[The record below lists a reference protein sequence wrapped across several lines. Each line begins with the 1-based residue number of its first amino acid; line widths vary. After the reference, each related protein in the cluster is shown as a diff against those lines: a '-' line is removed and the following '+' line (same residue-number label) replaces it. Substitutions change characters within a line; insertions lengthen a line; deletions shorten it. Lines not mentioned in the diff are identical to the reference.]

1 MEVIDVVQ
9 KQVDAQKFSTPN
21 VRTISMSDP
30 AAVHSQPD
38 TEPAPPPEDKGEP
51 VEKPETN
58 GEVVDATS
66 NLMERL
72 GYKKP
77 DEPSDPPPEPE
88 EPKEKPKGEPKE
100 EPATK
105 KKRGRPR
112 KDSISADDIKGIVK
126 ETASAVLEASRQP
139 QAEPEP
145 AADVEIEELNR
156 SDLEVFAELEASDP
170 KYKGIRDKYKSY
182 LTDLAGYKRAWA
194 KENPGIEFN
203 SEDGEHEEWVNGRMP
218 EFDDR
223 DFDNARIESRARK
236 LVRESEGRHREELN
250 AIKSEVAEGNMRGEL
265 EGGTNNSIAEV
276 VQSVDSGYLKLI
288 QDKGGEALEAADPIA
303 HHVLNDIL
311 GSNEKAIYELEKL
324 AHPSN
329 KFGID
334 LNNETHKEL
343 IDYAM
348 KKEKEI
354 SALPDSQ
361 KSHEGKSFATTEEW
375 MRMPEARRSSHWRL
389 EPEHIKT
396 MYVGDLGQ
404 QASERVKSE
413 RERFDAYMNKSGGKK
428 TSQTRATQQPFA
440 PVRQQKPQPP
450 ITSGEPVSSTAGGDP
465 GKVNLNGH
473 ENLKKYLWG

>member
-1 MEVIDVVQ
+1 MEVIDAVQ
-9 KQVDAQKFSTPN
+9 EQVDIQAGSKPN
-21 VRTISMSDP
+21 VRTINMDSPRAQHAQAEPESTPEEEPQP
-30 AAVHSQPD
+30 A
-38 TEPAPPPEDKGEP
+38 
-51 VEKPETN
+51 EKPESKEDVA
-58 GEVVDATS
+58 GAAS
-66 NLMERL
+66 SLMERL
-72 GYKKP
+72 GYKNP
-77 DEPSDPPPEPE
+77 DPPSDTPADEPESE
-88 EPKEKPKGEPKE
+88 EPKE
-100 EPATK
+100 EPVVK

-145 AADVEIEELNR
+145 AAGVEIEELNR
-156 SDLEVFAELEASDP
+156 SDLEVFAELEAGDP
-170 KYKGIRDKYKSY
+170 KYKGIHNKYKSY
-182 LTDLAGYKRAWA
+182 LGDLAGYKAAWV
-194 KENPGIEFN
+194 KENPGVEFN
-203 SEDGEHEEWVNGRMP
+203 SEDGEHEEWVNDRMP
-218 EFDDR
+218 QFDDR
-223 DFDNARIESRARK
+223 DFDNARIESRARR

-250 AIKSEVAEGNMRGEL
+250 AIKSEVAEGNMKGEL

-343 IDYAM
+343 IEYAM
-348 KKEKEI
+348 KKEREI
-354 SALPDSQ
+354 SALPASER
-361 KSHEGKSFATTEEW
+361 SHEGKGFATTEEW
-375 MRMPEARRSSHWRL
+375 MRMPEARRSNHWRL

-396 MYVGDLGQ
+396 MYVGDLGK

-413 RERFDAYMNKSGGKK
+413 RERFDSYMNKGAGKK
-428 TSQTRATQQPFA
+428 TSQTRPQQTTPA
-440 PVRQQKPQPP
+440 PVRRAKPQPP
-450 ITSGEPVSSTAGGDP
+450 ATSGESVSSTAGGDP
-465 GKVNLNGH
+465 GKVNLDGH
-473 ENLKKYLWG
+473 EKLKKYLWG

>member
-1 MEVIDVVQ
+1 MEVIDAVQ
-9 KQVDAQKFSTPN
+9 EQVDAQKHSRPN
-21 VRTISMSDP
+21 VRTINMADVSGQ
-30 AAVHSQPD
+30 H
-38 TEPAPPPEDKGEP
+38 TEPEPEAVPEPPVTDAD
-51 VEKPETN
+51 KPEPK
-58 GEVVDATS
+58 EDVADAAS

-72 GYKKP
+72 GYKRP
-77 DEPSDPPPEPE
+77 DAPPDAPPDPEPAE
-88 EPKEKPKGEPKE
+88 EKPEAAPVEP
-100 EPATK
+100 K

-112 KDSISADDIKGIVK
+112 KESISADDIKGIVK
-126 ETASAVLEASRQP
+126 ETASAVLEASKQP
-139 QAEPEP
+139 RVEPE
-145 AADVEIEELNR
+145 AAVVDEITELNR
-156 SDLEVFAELEASDP
+156 ADLEVFAELEASDP
-170 KYKGIRDKYKSY
+170 KYKGIHDKYKSY
-182 LTDLAGYKRAWA
+182 LTDLAGYKGAWA

-223 DFDNARIESRARK
+223 DFDNARIETRARR
-236 LVRESEGRHREELN
+236 LVRESEVRHREELN
-250 AIKSEVAEGNMRGEL
+250 VIKSEVAEGNMKGEL

-288 QDKGGEALEAADPIA
+288 QDKGGEALEATDPIA

-329 KFGID
+329 KFAID

-375 MRMPEARRSSHWRL
+375 MRMPEVRRSGHWRL

-396 MYVGDLGQ
+396 MFVGDLGQ

-428 TSQTRATQQPFA
+428 TSQTSATQQPFA

-450 ITSGEPVSSTAGGDP
+450 ITSGESVSSTAGGDP
-465 GKVNLNGH
+465 GKVNLDGH
-473 ENLKKYLWG
+473 EKLKKFLWG